1 MQYKIEPRRT
11 HQRLEMKLQ
20 VRVTCRE
27 THSRE
32 WVENTETLDVT
43 PLGARFTID
52 HRVELGQLLHITMNM
67 PVQLRL
73 YDQQAQEYRT
83 WAIVRFVKLQKFFI
97 GGKTLTQQEVGVAFI
112 GKTPPASYIIDPGK
126 RYELAP
132 PTVKGGMWNAQEVE
146 EVQEVIQPLHS
157 AIELLIEVLD
167 ANGNVTDREE
177 TLSRNI
183 NRNGALVATT
193 LTLHVG
199 TTIRLT
205 SASHNASVKGIV
217 RETHTD
223 EFGINRVRV
232 DFIDSQWP
240 VSG

>member
-1 MQYKIEPRRT
+1 MQFKIEPRRT
-11 HQRLEMKLQ
+11 HQRLEMTLQ
-20 VRVTCRE
+20 MRVTCRE
-27 THSRE
+27 TSSRE

-52 HRVELGQLLHITMNM
+52 HTVELGQLLHITMKM

-73 YDQQAQEYRT
+73 YDQQEIEYRT
-83 WAIVRFVKLQKFFI
+83 WGLVRFVKVQKFFI
-97 GGKTLTQQEVGVAFI
+97 GGKSLTQQEVGVAFI
-112 GKTPPASYIIDPGK
+112 GKTPPASYIVDPGK

-132 PTVKGGMWNAQEVE
+132 PSIKGGMWNAQEVE

-167 ANGNVTDREE
+167 ANGNVKEREE

-183 NRNGALVATT
+183 NRNGALIATT
-193 LTLHVG
+193 LNLPVG
-199 TTIRLT
+199 TSIRLS
-205 SASHNASVKGIV
+205 SASHNASVKAVI

-223 EFGINRVRV
+223 DFGINRVRV
-232 DFIDSQWP
+232 DFIDAQWP
-240 VSG
+240 TL